1 MGESMVIREILN
13 ILKQD
18 EQLTELLQATN
29 QDRKI
34 YMNETSFKGDCIVY
48 TYTPLTNDSVKA
60 QSRIE
65 IDCIST
71 DFERCSIILK
81 RVQDLLLT
89 TGDESATENIIEIIQ
104 NGGGHLFDKEIKL
117 HTLKAIFS
125 IKEKVR

>member
-1 MGESMVIREILN
+1 MIIKEILN

-18 EQLTELLQATN
+18 ERLTELLEATS

-34 YMNETSFKGDCIVY
+34 YMNETSYIGDCLVY
-48 TYTPLTNDSVKA
+48 TFTQLTNDSIKA

-65 IDCIST
+65 IDCISP
-71 DFERCSIILK
+71 DFERGSSILK
-81 RVQDLLLT
+81 RVQELLLT
-89 TGDESATENIIEIIQ
+89 TGDEPATKNIIEITQ

-117 HTLKAIFS
+117 HKLKAIFS

>member
-1 MGESMVIREILN
+1 MIIKEILN

-18 EQLTELLQATN
+18 ERLTELLEATS

-34 YMNETSFKGDCIVY
+34 YMNETSYKDNCLVY
-48 TYTPLTNDSVKA
+48 TFTQLTNDSIKA

-65 IDCIST
+65 IDCISS
-71 DFERCSIILK
+71 DFERGLSILK
-81 RVQDLLLT
+81 RVQELLLT
-89 TGDESATENIIEIIQ
+89 LGDEPATENIIEINQ

-117 HTLKAIFS
+117 HKLKAIFS